1 MFLIILLI
9 GHMIADYFLQ
19 SSKMAEDK
27 KKDKKALLMHSAIY
41 LLVFGIINFIFIQP
55 QFAIWATLII
65 SITHLIIDLFRTKID
80 NKFKDY
86 RVCFFAFL
94 FDQILH
100 VLIIIATYYLLN
112 LATKINSI
120 YSNCE
125 GFSNF
130 DKIIWYCLL
139 FTILLDPAAVFIK
152 KLFAFLFKEETN
164 NNSGNNAGS
173 TIGKLERIII
183 SILLLC
189 NQYGVIGLVLTAKS
203 IARFK
208 QLEDKDF
215 AEKYLIGTL
224 LSLSISLISS
234 LLIKYILTL

>member
-86 RVCFFAFL
+86 RVCFF
-94 FDQILH
+94 
-100 VLIIIATYYLLN
+100 
-112 LATKINSI
+112 
-120 YSNCE
+120 C
-125 GFSNF
+125 
-130 DKIIWYCLL
+130 
-139 FTILLDPAAVFIK
+139 VFI
-152 KLFAFLFKEETN
+152 
-164 NNSGNNAGS
+164 
-173 TIGKLERIII
+173 
-183 SILLLC
+183 
-189 NQYGVIGLVLTAKS
+189 
-203 IARFK
+203 
-208 QLEDKDF
+208 
-215 AEKYLIGTL
+215 
-224 LSLSISLISS
+224 
-234 LLIKYILTL
+234 